1 MSPGVR
7 VEGGALTDP
16 FLAEPIPEEAALP
29 HALEVRLREFRAG
42 RFYAKR
48 ALAKL
53 GLPSCTI
60 PIGPDRAP
68 VWPAGITGSIAHT
81 REICVAAAGP
91 DSLFRAIG
99 FDIEDDQPLPKE
111 IVARVATPA
120 ELGAREKDECPL
132 GIDLPKLLFVAK
144 EAFYKMWF
152 PVTGIFLEFH
162 DVAVEVDPD
171 GGSVLASPVGG
182 SGFDT
187 MAGRFGR
194 CDGMIFCYFDLPA
207 D

>member
-1 MSPGVR
+1 MGSGGLCLAAAAGLAAAVAGYFALVPASPANKVA
-7 VEGGALTDP
+7 GGIPAAQPVWTEVKWP
-16 FLAEPIPEEAALP
+16 FPIV
-29 HALEVRLREFRAG
+29 H
-42 RFYAKR
+42 
-48 ALAKL
+48 
-53 GLPSCTI
+53 
-60 PIGPDRAP
+60 
-68 VWPAGITGSIAHT
+68 WPAGITGSIAHT